1 MVMEQANAKMVDC
14 VLEGGNLDQIES
26 QNPGA
31 YPSKDQEKTE
41 VYSLPSTPS
50 TPLMDKPGAPVMTM
64 DDAQHPIRKS
74 FEFTSNKED
83 IYTTDEGSES
93 NEVSIVLPF
102 SPEMLTDVPSPYE
115 PNMSPKDCSQLVEDS
130 EVEQT
135 REEYEN
141 CYQGEVESDTFLS
154 SINDDSSSALIID
167 TDQVSQDDLDLSEEF
182 GEISAITSLA
192 EEGVHESLEDLDV
205 NETPQVPSTP
215 TYLAERRSSVICSRE
230 LGYDELPPTFNLA
243 KLRSKM
249 FGVKKGKPVPLA
261 AKPLKKLKNHG
272 SVKDLGSMKLETVEL
287 YRPEFND
294 LVPVQTINAHDGFV
308 WVVSFSTNGKFLAT
322 GGEDGRVCV
331 WKVGDMVAYT
341 KINIEKK
348 AAPGVFGTDDVEDWE
363 HGVIRKRLSVQAYS
377 KVHKNGRILVPEPV
391 FKSPEEGGSRHC
403 ADVTALSWTKDSLL
417 LSGSLDGTVRL
428 WKPEGEKGSES
439 EEGGGGKCISRYACQ
454 SGITTVVSDP
464 IYPQRFVCG
473 ALNETL
479 HVWNTRTGE
488 LLCSKKLPVIPTAII
503 FSRDGATVLVGLS
516 NGTVQIRNSRTMA
529 LCSIAKV
536 SPGHKIS
543 GLAMYRNGREFLASS
558 ADSTL
563 RSLLA
568 DDFKNSKPVLSS
580 AKSISKVRKM
590 IGHSTK
596 RLPIIPSI
604 SEDERFVI
612 SGSEDGHIYIWDASE
627 TLDGG
632 KSSKT
637 FTGFQRW
644 PVSEEG
650 TVVTHAQ
657 FFPQASVDRCV
668 SQIEYYQCIR
678 QLVDGEGTAK
688 GFLGLPSPAANPACQ
703 NSMPRGSSDE
713 ESPCRSGQQQAMAYG
728 HTHQDASHI
737 LAESIN
743 NGDRNA
749 AMAVGQRRGCD
760 EPGSYQIDG
769 DQRSSAA
776 LLQGWRKMQRGSDAR
791 DANNIQNDN
800 MPNATPQ
807 NSIIVA
813 AEASGR
819 LVVYVKSSVV
829 SEFKNRLN
837 AHGR

>member
-1 MVMEQANAKMVDC
+1 MVIEQANAKRVDC

-26 QNPGA
+26 QYSGA
-31 YPSKDQEKTE
+31 YPSKGQDNTE
-41 VYSLPSTPS
+41 ASSFPGTPS
-50 TPLMDKPGAPVMTM
+50 TPLMDTPDASVMTM
-64 DDAQHPIRKS
+64 DDAQCPIKTS
-74 FEFTSNKED
+74 FEFASNEEG

-102 SPEMLTDVPSPYE
+102 SPKVLTDVPSPYE
-115 PNMSPKDCSQLVEDS
+115 SKMSPEDCSHLVEDS
-130 EVEQT
+130 EVEQIG
-135 REEYEN
+135 EEYESS
-141 CYQGEVESDTFLS
+141 YQGEAESDTFLS
-154 SINDDSSSALIID
+154 SINDDSSSALIIE
-167 TDQVSQDDLDLSEEF
+167 TDQVSQDDLDISEEF
-182 GEISAITSLA
+182 RDTSAITPLT
-192 EEGVHESLEDLDV
+192 EEGVDESLEDLDGD
-205 NETPQVPSTP
+205 ETPQVPSTP

-249 FGVKKGKPVPLA
+249 FSVKKGKPVPSA

-272 SVKDLGSMKLETVEL
+272 SVKDLGSVKLEAVEL

-308 WVVSFSTNGKFLAT
+308 WAVSFSTNGKFFAT

-341 KINIEKK
+341 EVYIEKK
-348 AAPGVFGTDDVEDWE
+348 AAPGVFGAEDVEDWE
-363 HGVIRKRLSVQAYS
+363 HGVIRKRPSVQTYS

-391 FKSPEEGGSRHC
+391 FKSPEEGSSRHC
-403 ADVTALSWTKDSLL
+403 ADVTALSWTKDGLL

-439 EEGGGGKCISRYACQ
+439 KEGGGGKCISRYACQ

-464 IYPQRFVCG
+464 IHPQRFVCG
-473 ALNETL
+473 TLNETL
-479 HVWNTRTGE
+479 HVWHTRAGE
-488 LLCSKKLPVIPTAII
+488 LLCSKKLPAIPTAII
-503 FSRDGATVLVGLS
+503 FSRDGATVLVGLG
-516 NGTVQIRNSRTMA
+516 NGTVQIRNSRTMT

-568 DDFKNSKPVLSS
+568 GDFKNGKPVLST

-590 IGHSTK
+590 KGHSTK
-596 RLPIIPSI
+596 RLPIVPSI

-612 SGSEDGHIYIWDASE
+612 SGSEDGYVYVWDASE

-637 FTGFQRW
+637 FTGFERW
-644 PVSEEG
+644 PVSEEN

-668 SQIEYYQCIR
+668 SQIEYYRCIC

-703 NSMPRGSSDE
+703 NGMPRGSSDG
-713 ESPCRSGQQQAMAYG
+713 ESPCRSGQKRAMAYG
-728 HTHQDASHI
+728 HAHQDASHI
-737 LAESIN
+737 FAESIN
-743 NGDRNA
+743 IRDRNA
-749 AMAVGQRRGCD
+749 AMAVGQRRSSDG
-760 EPGSYQIDG
+760 PGSYQIDG
-769 DQRSSAA
+769 DQRSSTA

-791 DANNIQNDN
+791 DANNIQNGN
-800 MPNATPQ
+800 KPNAAPQ
-807 NSIIVA
+807 NSIVVA

-819 LVVYVKSSVV
+819 LVVYAKSSVV

-837 AHGR
+837 VLDR